1 MNYLVTIK
9 DLLSNYKKEKLSSSN
24 VSEKTSALKDLK
36 IKVLQFQSLPPSI
49 TNPNE
54 EEFIIAREIT
64 ELEMELSL
72 FNKNEKNFAIAY
84 LKAKPFYFDYSKN
97 IIKKRSEKF
106 HYYLGLYLLY
116 LLSNNK
122 TTEFSTEIE
131 LINKNG
137 LNNEFIKVS
146 RELEQCI
153 VEGNY
158 KQLANLK
165 NANDDN
171 YKYFLNKFDDAIRF
185 EIARSAEMSYDSL
198 KINDAINLLMLNN
211 RNELN
216 NFVNE
221 QNERKDER
229 EIDWKIN
236 DERIEFIPLNKEKTT
251 IPSERIIA
259 DALLLGIETEKII

>member
-9 DLLSNYKKEKLSSSN
+9 DLIANYKKEKLSSSN
-24 VSEKTSALKDLK
+24 ISEKTSILKDLK

-49 TNPNE
+49 TSPNE

-131 LINKNG
+131 LIFKIFLTSHNKNN
-137 LNNEFIKVS
+137 LSFKIFLITSFSFIFINLT
-146 RELEQCI
+146 ELC
-153 VEGNY
+153 
-158 KQLANLK
+158 
-165 NANDDN
+165 
-171 YKYFLNKFDDAIRF
+171 
-185 EIARSAEMSYDSL
+185 
-198 KINDAINLLMLNN
+198 KIN
-211 RNELN
+211 
-216 NFVNE
+216 
-221 QNERKDER
+221 
-229 EIDWKIN
+229 
-236 DERIEFIPLNKEKTT
+236 IPN
-251 IPSERIIA
+251 
-259 DALLLGIETEKII
+259 

>member
-1 MNYLVTIK
+1 MNYLNVIK
-9 DLLSNYKKEKLSSSN
+9 EKISQYKKDKLSSSN
-24 VSEKTSALKDLK
+24 ISEKLSQLKQLK
-36 IKVLQFQSLPPSI
+36 IEVLQLQSLPPSK
-49 TNPNE
+49 NPPNE
-54 EEFIIAREIT
+54 EEFLVAREIT
-64 ELEMELSL
+64 ELEMEMAL
-72 FNKNEKNFAIAY
+72 FNKNEKNFEIAY
-84 LKAKPFYFDYSKN
+84 LKAKPFYFDYSKK
-97 IIKKRSEKF
+97 IIKSRSEKF
-106 HYYLGLYLLY
+106 YYYLGLYLLY

-122 TTEFSTEIE
+122 TIEFSTEIE
-131 LINKNG
+131 LINKND

-171 YKYFLNKFDDAIRF
+171 FKYFLNKFDDAIRF
-185 EIARSAEMSYDSL
+185 EIARSAEISYDSL

-221 QNERKDER
+221 QNNRKNER
-229 EIDWKIN
+229 EIDWKFT